1 MGRLQELLDELR
13 AREAADLMA
22 DDARAEQGWDSEGG
36 PVVQHVYAQRV
47 AVDQVDAQRVAV
59 DRVDAQRVE
68 DDSVSRSAPS
78 TSFGTTDSV

>member
-13 AREAADLMA
+13 AREAADLVA

-36 PVVQHVYAQRV
+36 PVVQ
-47 AVDQVDAQRVAV
+47 QVDAQRVAV

>member
-13 AREAADLMA
+13 ARQAADVVA
-22 DDARAEQGWDSEGG
+22 DDARAEQDWDSDGG
-36 PVVQHVYAQRV
+36 PV
-47 AVDQVDAQRVAV
+47 AVDQVAP
-59 DRVDAQRVE
+59 QRVE